1 MKFVFG
7 CIGFLIL
14 MSFTANELFTQTGN
28 ASYYGAKLHGRRT
41 ASGEVYHKDSLVCA
55 HKTLKF
61 GTLLRITN
69 TANDSVIV
77 VRVIDRMGKSSPH
90 IIDLSSGAAKR
101 LGFLGKGIAKVK
113 VEQIS
118 PNINASPNLVT
129 DTIH

>member
-1 MKFVFG
+1 MKCIFG
-7 CIGFLIL
+7 FILFLL
-14 MSFTANELFTQTGN
+14 AVSFTKNELFTQTGN

-69 TANDSVIV
+69 TSNDSVIV

-113 VEQIS
+113 VEQLYVEPKLQVPALKDSIR
-118 PNINASPNLVT
+118 
-129 DTIH
+129 